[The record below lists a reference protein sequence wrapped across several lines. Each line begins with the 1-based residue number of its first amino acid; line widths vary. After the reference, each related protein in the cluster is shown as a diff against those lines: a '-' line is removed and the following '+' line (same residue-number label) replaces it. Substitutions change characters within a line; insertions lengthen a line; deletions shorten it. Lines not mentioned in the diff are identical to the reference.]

1 MFIEERK
8 DDKMKEEKIVTL
20 DVREMPPWERHPK
33 IFEIFDNLEE
43 GETLMLIND
52 HDPRP
57 LHYEL
62 MHEREGQFEWRSEEK
77 GPRHWEARITKKG
90 ADAAKGAR

>member
-1 MFIEERK
+1 MAGETVK
-8 DDKMKEEKIVTL
+8 L

-33 IFEIFDNLEE
+33 IFELFDGLEP
-43 GETLMLIND
+43 GDTLELIND

-62 MHEREGQFEWRSEEK
+62 MHEREGMFEWQSEEK
-77 GPRHWEARITKKG
+77 GPREWVAHIKK
-90 ADAAKGAR
+90 AA